1 MSHNN
6 IESKVETLLEPIV
19 HNLEYELY
27 DVQYVKEGKDY
38 YLRITIDKL
47 DGISIED
54 CEKVNRV
61 IDPILD
67 EADIIATSYFLE
79 VSSPGLERILRKPSH
94 FEKQIGNEIQVKFFK
109 PLNGKKELQ
118 GTLKSYT
125 ANELELE
132 METEIVKIENKNI
145 AMVKTVAKLF

>member
-1 MSHNN
+1 MSHSN
-6 IESKVETLLEPIV
+6 IESKMETLLEPII

-38 YLRITIDKL
+38 YLRITIDKP

-54 CEKVNRV
+54 CEKVNRA

-67 EADIIATSYFLE
+67 EADMIKASYFLE

-94 FEKQIGNEIQVKFFK
+94 FEKQIGNKINVKLFK
-109 PLNGKKELQ
+109 AMNQRKEFE
-118 GTLKSYT
+118 GILKSYT
-125 ANELELE
+125 ENELELE
-132 METEIVKIENKNI
+132 IGTEILKIENKNI
-145 AMVKTVAKLF
+145 AMVKKVAEVF